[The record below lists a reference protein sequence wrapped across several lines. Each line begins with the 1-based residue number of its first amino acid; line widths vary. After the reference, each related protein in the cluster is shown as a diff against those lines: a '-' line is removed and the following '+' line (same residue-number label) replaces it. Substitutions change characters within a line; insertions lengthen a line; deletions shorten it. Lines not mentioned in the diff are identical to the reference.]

1 MRLLRAVD
9 DIPKVLENNL
19 FFHLTDSTS
28 VKNDKLQ
35 AKKGAVSIES
45 ISLDRVFFQ
54 RKGLKKFTTENLSNA
69 SGILNSF
76 DVAMPNLLTTL

>member
-1 MRLLRAVD
+1 LLSSSQFNWQAWVRLLRAVD
-9 DIPKVLENNL
+9 DIPKALEGNL

-28 VKNDKLQ
+28 ATNDHLQ

-54 RKGLKKFTTENLSNA
+54 REGLK
-69 SGILNSF
+69 IHY
-76 DVAMPNLLTTL
+76 

>member
-28 VKNDKLQ
+28 VKNDQLQ
-35 AKKGAVSIES
+35 AEKGAVSIES

-54 RKGLKKFTTENLSNA
+54 RKGVK
-69 SGILNSF
+69 NSLREPVQCQRRIEF
-76 DVAMPNLLTTL
+76 V

>member
-9 DIPKVLENNL
+9 EVPKVLEDNL

-28 VKNDKLQ
+28 VTNDQLQ

-54 RKGLKKFTTENLSNA
+54 RKGLK
-69 SGILNSF
+69 NSLLRTCP
-76 DVAMPNLLTTL
+76 MPAAY

>member
-1 MRLLRAVD
+1 VRLLRAVD

-28 VKNDKLQ
+28 VKNDQLQ

-54 RKGLKKFTTENLSNA
+54 RKGLK
-69 SGILNSF
+69 NSLLRTCP
-76 DVAMPNLLTTL
+76 MPAAY

>member
-19 FFHLTDSTS
+19 FFHLTNSTS
-28 VKNDKLQ
+28 VKNDQLQ
-35 AKKGAVSIES
+35 AEKGAVFIES

-54 RKGLKKFTTENLSNA
+54 RKGLK
-69 SGILNSF
+69 NSLLRTCP
-76 DVAMPNLLTTL
+76 MPAAY

>member
-9 DIPKVLENNL
+9 DIPKVLEDNL

-28 VKNDKLQ
+28 VTNDQLQ
-35 AKKGAVSIES
+35 AKKGAVSIKR

-54 RKGLKKFTTENLSNA
+54 RKGFKNSLLKNLSNA

>member
-9 DIPKVLENNL
+9 DIPKVLDDSL
-19 FFHLTDSTS
+19 FFHWTDTTS
-28 VKNDKLQ
+28 VTNDQLQ
-35 AKKGAVSIES
+35 AEKGAVSVKN

-54 RKGLKKFTTENLSNA
+54 RKGLKNSLLREPVHA
-69 SGILNSF
+69 GGILNSF

>member
-9 DIPKVLENNL
+9 DIPKVLEDNL

-28 VKNDKLQ
+28 VKNDQLQ

-54 RKGLKKFTTENLSNA
+54 RKGLK
-69 SGILNSF
+69 NSLLRTCP
-76 DVAMPNLLTTL
+76 MPAAY

>member
-28 VKNDKLQ
+28 VKNDQLQ

-54 RKGLKKFTTENLSNA
+54 RKGLK
-69 SGILNSF
+69 NSLLRTCP
-76 DVAMPNLLTTL
+76 MPAAY

>member
-9 DIPKVLENNL
+9 DIPKVLEDNL

-28 VKNDKLQ
+28 VKNDQLQ
-35 AKKGAVSIES
+35 AKKGAVSIQS
-45 ISLDRVFFQ
+45 ISLDRVFFSAE
-54 RKGLKKFTTENLSNA
+54 RLKKFTTENLSNA